1 MYGSTGCGALFV
13 GKRLIDSMLI
23 VQLYDLSFHAFHGI
37 YENEDK
43 VGNDF
48 QVNLSVAY
56 TEKKTKYDNINNVLN
71 YEELY
76 EIVKRR
82 MHIASPLLEEVADSI
97 IGKIKHQYSF
107 VKKISLSIYKMSA
120 PIESFQGKIGITME
134 RKFED

>member
-1 MYGSTGCGALFV
+1 
-13 GKRLIDSMLI
+13 MLT
-23 VQLYDLSFHAFHGI
+23 VQLYDLNFHAFHGI

-56 TEKKTKYDNINNVLN
+56 NEKKTKFDSINNVLN

-82 MHIASPLLEEVADSI
+82 MNIASPLLEEIADSI
-97 IGKIKHQYSF
+97 IRKIKHEYSF
-107 VKKISLSIYKMSA
+107 VKEISLSIYKRQA